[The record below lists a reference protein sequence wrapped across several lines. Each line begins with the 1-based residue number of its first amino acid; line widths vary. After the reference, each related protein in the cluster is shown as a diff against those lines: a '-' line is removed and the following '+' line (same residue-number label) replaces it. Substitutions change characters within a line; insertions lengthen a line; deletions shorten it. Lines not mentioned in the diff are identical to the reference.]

1 MAPSSALR
9 SRALRILRAVPF
21 GDVVHYALNGRQQ
34 KRPAKVKLTIS
45 GAVNDCLR
53 RQLAVR
59 AGSCMMLLACT
70 LLVAAAAAL
79 ADEIRPSPPDFRP
92 MYRLLGSWRCIGHGE
107 GNVAHSSTTTYG
119 LALSRRW
126 LRVHTTSSPYPSRS
140 WFLEAVGYVTYDRE
154 RKVWLA
160 MYFANEGGYSVLHS
174 NGWRGDE
181 IVWHAG
187 PPPGFDDYREILQ
200 LTSSTRYRMTIRQR
214 DKSNILRIIGTGIC
228 RRE

>member
-1 MAPSSALR
+1 
-9 SRALRILRAVPF
+9 VPF

-214 DKSNILRIIGTGIC
+214 DKSNILRTIGTGIC
-228 RRE
+228 RRA